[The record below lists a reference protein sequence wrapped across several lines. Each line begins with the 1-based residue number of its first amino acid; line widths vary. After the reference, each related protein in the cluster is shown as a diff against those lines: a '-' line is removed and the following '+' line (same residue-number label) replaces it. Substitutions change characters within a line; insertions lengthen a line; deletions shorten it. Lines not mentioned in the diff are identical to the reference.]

1 MQTLLKTT
9 RAYTLLQAEK
19 QNERFSHAYLLLF
32 DDARN
37 LRFALKTFS
46 KLFFPPSKRTETLI
60 EEESFSDCL
69 FFPQSEKKFTVEDA
83 EKIAEECLLQPV
95 EGEKKLFV
103 ICDFA
108 EATAPAQNKLLKL
121 LEEPPK
127 GVFFLLGA
135 TSVFPVLSTVLS
147 RVEKLEILPFA
158 PKQICEVL
166 SKNYAEKG
174 FTKTDFELCAA
185 ASGGSLGSAENM
197 LLSGDYKKL
206 VLDAFSLC
214 LATGKM
220 LPALVKNIGENK
232 NKKEFLSLLRL
243 LFRDALLLK
252 TGKREE
258 FLFLKSEKEKLK
270 KIAEKYETETL
281 LFAQEEITKAERE
294 VFFNAVFPQCVEILI
309 AKILKRE
316 EENRNRKV

>member
-9 RAYTLLQAEK
+9 RAYRLLQAEK

-37 LRFALKTFS
+37 LRSALKTFS
-46 KLFFPPSKRTETLI
+46 KLFFAPSKRTETLI
-60 EEESFSDCL
+60 DEEAFSDCL
-69 FFPQSEKKFTVEDA
+69 FFPQAEKKFTVEDA
-83 EKIAEECLLQPV
+83 EKIAEESLLKPV
-95 EGEKKLFV
+95 EGDKKLFV
-103 ICDFA
+103 IGDFA

-135 TSVFPVLSTVLS
+135 TSVFSVLSTVLS
-147 RVEKLEILPFA
+147 RVEKLEILPF
-158 PKQICEVL
+158 PLTQICETL

-185 ASGGSLGSAENM
+185 ASGGCFGSAETM
-197 LLSGDYKKL
+197 LISGDYKKL
-206 VLDAFSLC
+206 VSDAFAFC
-214 LATGKM
+214 LTTGKM
-220 LPALVKNIGENK
+220 LPALVKNVGEIK

-252 TGKREE
+252 TGKKEE
-258 FLFLKSEKEKLK
+258 FLFLKSEKEKLA
-270 KIAEKYETETL
+270 KIAEKYETATL
-281 LFAQEEITKAERE
+281 LFAQEEITKAERQI
-294 VFFNAVFPQCVEILI
+294 FFNAVFPQCLEILA
-309 AKILKRE
+309 AKILTKN
-316 EENRNRKV
+316 EENANRKV